1 MRTAHIPTRRS
12 IPSRLR
18 HLCTV
23 ASTML
28 RYSST
33 IAVPFAVQ
41 SYGENQYNSP
51 SDSTCSSIHAE
62 ANAMKK
68 LLPLPRQKKLKK
80 VDLLVIRVSKNGQYG
95 NSKPCIHCILN
106 LHKNLPD
113 KGYSLRDVYYTDEAG
128 EIVSIRFNEL
138 MYETNHHVSRFYT
151 EKKFKIK

>member
-1 MRTAHIPTRRS
+1 MRRS

-23 ASTML
+23 DLTMR
-28 RYSST
+28 RYSLT

-41 SYGENQYNSP
+41 SYGENQYNNPNDP
-51 SDSTCSSIHAE
+51 SCSSIHAE

-113 KGYSLRDVYYTDEAG
+113 KGYSLRDVYYTDEHG
-128 EIVSIRFNEL
+128 KIVSIRFNEL
-138 MYETNHHVSRFYT
+138 MYETTPHISRFYT
-151 EKKFKIK
+151 EKHFKIK

>member
-1 MRTAHIPTRRS
+1 MRRS
-12 IPSRLR
+12 IPSRSY

-23 ASTML
+23 VSTMR

-33 IAVPFAVQ
+33 IAAPFAVQ
-41 SYGENQYNSP
+41 SYGENQYNNP
-51 SDSTCSSIHAE
+51 NDPACSSIHAE

-113 KGYSLRDVYYTDEAG
+113 KGYSLRDVYYTDEHG
-128 EIVSIRFNEL
+128 KIVSIRFNEL
-138 MYETNHHVSRFYT
+138 MYQTTPHISRFYT
-151 EKKFKIK
+151 EKHFKIK